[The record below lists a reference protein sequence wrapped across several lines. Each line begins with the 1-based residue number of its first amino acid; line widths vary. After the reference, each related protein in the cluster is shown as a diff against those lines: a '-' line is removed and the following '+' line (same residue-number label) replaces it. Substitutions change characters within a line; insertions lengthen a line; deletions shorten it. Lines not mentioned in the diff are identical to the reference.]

1 MFPDKKTES
10 EITKLK
16 QHFGRN
22 NEIKGARIK
31 RNAYR
36 VTKKERE
43 RERKNARKHGKLG
56 SLNERENPGTIAH
69 GTIAVESRKAV
80 FNYAS
85 SSTFRRN

>member
-43 RERKNARKHGKLG
+43 REREKECKKTWKTRIPERKRKSWNDSTWYNCGGKSKSGL
-56 SLNERENPGTIAH
+56 
-69 GTIAVESRKAV
+69 
-80 FNYAS
+80 
-85 SSTFRRN
+85 